1 MRCFGPVY
9 LDLFFF
15 WLSLYSYPT
24 SLFILFICKTVFL
37 AITPQP
43 KQGCVLL
50 GVLPATFDEALHIT
64 FVFYSTPWLCW
75 WDWHGYWS
83 VLKGS
88 ERGRGG
94 DSVWVCVCMCVCIY
108 VFVCQICPLE
118 PVVHR
123 ELPLTNYIC
132 QSSRPM
138 PIDARG
144 GNKKIVAE
152 VYKSVKSCL
161 GHVGLL
167 EILAVTQ

>member
-50 GVLPATFDEALHIT
+50 GMLPATFDEALHIT

-88 ERGRGG
+88 ERGGG
-94 DSVWVCVCMCVCIY
+94 ERERFSLSLCMYVCVHLCFCVSDT
-108 VFVCQICPLE
+108 PTRA
-118 PVVHR
+118 HR
-123 ELPLTNYIC
+123 SQGTAFDKLHLSEQQAHANRC
-132 QSSRPM
+132 SRREQK
-138 PIDARG
+138 DCCW
-144 GNKKIVAE
+144 
-152 VYKSVKSCL
+152 SL
-161 GHVGLL
+161 
-167 EILAVTQ
+167 